1 MRHKHTKAKTDKTTG
16 AARRAATTGGKA
28 MRQTQAGA
36 EPGWV
41 RAAAGTVASIDGLCR
56 WSGYIVAWAALGTV
70 LLCFATV
77 YVRYAMGMG
86 LIWLQ
91 ESYIWTHVAV
101 IVLGAGYT
109 MMSGGFVRVDIFYAG
124 WNVRQRA
131 LSDMMM
137 TGLLL
142 LPFLLIF
149 GRAVWTFWSTSYA
162 SDEGSLNPGGMA
174 NYWILK
180 ATLLGFVALV
190 ALQGAAIVIRSILVL
205 SGREHYALNHAGHA
219 ASTTQ

>member
-1 MRHKHTKAKTDKTTG
+1 MDRSE
-16 AARRAATTGGKA
+16 
-28 MRQTQAGA
+28 AGT

-41 RAAAGTVASIDGLCR
+41 RAAGRAVEAIDGLCR

-77 YVRYAMGMG
+77 YLRYVMGMG

-109 MMSGGFVRVDIFYAG
+109 MMSGGFVRVDVFYAG
-124 WNVRQRA
+124 WDDRRRA
-131 LSDMMM
+131 LSDLVM
-137 TGLLL
+137 TLLL
-142 LPFLLIF
+142 LVPFLVVF
-149 GRAVWTFWSTSYA
+149 GGAVWTFWSASWA
-162 SDEGSLNPGGMA
+162 SDEGSLNPGGMG

-180 ATLLGFVALV
+180 ATLVGFILLV
-190 ALQGAAIVIRSILVL
+190 ALQGAAFVLRSILVL
-205 SGREHYALNHAGHA
+205 AGHQDYALRHAGHGPDQ
-219 ASTTQ
+219 SL

>member
-1 MRHKHTKAKTDKTTG
+1 MDGTQTG
-16 AARRAATTGGKA
+16 P
-28 MRQTQAGA
+28 
-36 EPGWV
+36 EPGWA
-41 RAAAGTVASIDGLCR
+41 RALARIVAGIDGLCR

-77 YVRYAMGMG
+77 YLRYVMGMG

-109 MMSGGFVRVDIFYAG
+109 MMSGGFVRVDVFYAG
-124 WNVRQRA
+124 WDDRRRA
-131 LSDMMM
+131 WSDLVM
-137 TGLLL
+137 TVLLL
-142 LPFLLIF
+142 VPFLVVF
-149 GRAVWTFWSTSYA
+149 GGAVWTFWSA
-162 SDEGSLNPGGMA
+162 SWAADEGSLNPGGMS

-190 ALQGAAIVIRSILVL
+190 ALQGAAFVLRAILVL
-205 SGREHYALNHAGHA
+205 AGFPGHALRHAGHGPDQ
-219 ASTTQ
+219 SL